1 MAASP
6 NTVSQSNSV
15 CSSDVTH
22 KIITCGWPW
31 VGCFVSC
38 MFHVSSIHS
47 YMYFF
52 HLSMHPNNLYVT
64 TITENQDSTNIL
76 FWCKFEAIKK
86 FKIFFGIL
94 GLETLQLYIIR
105 EENVIINSVML
116 QHGRNNNI
124 TFNRS
129 MNNID
134 AAIRNA
140 SFLCQFHD
148 KHDCTRVP
156 LGWFHNHSVAANQCH
171 RKHLQ

>member
-1 MAASP
+1 
-6 NTVSQSNSV
+6 
-15 CSSDVTH
+15 
-22 KIITCGWPW
+22 
-31 VGCFVSC
+31 
-38 MFHVSSIHS
+38 
-47 YMYFF
+47 
-52 HLSMHPNNLYVT
+52 MHQNNLYVT
-64 TITENQDSTNIL
+64 TTSENQDSTHIL
-76 FWCKFEAIKK
+76 FWCAFEAIKK
-86 FKIFFGIL
+86 FKIIFGIL
-94 GLETLQLYIIR
+94 GLNTLQLKKRTI
-105 EENVIINSVML
+105 ENVIINYSVML
-116 QHGRNNNI
+116 QHGGKNNI